1 MVDKTLNRKLKI
13 EQHEPH
19 KNNGVRLVVSSQL
32 PWPLGHQCP
41 QYKGLNYD
49 RREYFLYLG
58 TNLIIITSLTYLP
71 LPVCHG
77 MVDL

>member
-1 MVDKTLNRKLKI
+1 MAKEKDKKINKMVDKTLHRKLKI

-19 KNNGVRLVVSSQL
+19 KKQ
-32 PWPLGHQCP
+32 
-41 QYKGLNYD
+41 
-49 RREYFLYLG
+49 YLG